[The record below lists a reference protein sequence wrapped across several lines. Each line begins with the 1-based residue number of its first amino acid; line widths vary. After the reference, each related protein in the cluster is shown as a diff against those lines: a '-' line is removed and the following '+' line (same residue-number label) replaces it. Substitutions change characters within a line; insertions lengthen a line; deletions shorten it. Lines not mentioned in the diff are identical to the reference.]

1 MTRIRETVLAGAMAL
16 VLAGPALHGLCSALD
31 AQQLA
36 PREGYPLLEDATLP
50 PEYVPEFGTMWTFDA
65 PPLDY
70 WEARYGFRPDQAWLD
85 HLRLSTIRL
94 PGCSSS
100 FVSKDGLVMTN
111 HHCARGCVAQVSPPE
126 TDYLETGFVAAT
138 RDAELTCPNMWV
150 DQLVD
155 IGDVTDRVRSAVTA
169 TEPAEQ
175 VAQRGAA
182 IEAIQESC
190 EAETGHRCQVVS
202 FYNGGMYSLYTYRRY
217 DELRLVF
224 APELATAHFG
234 GDPDNFTY
242 PRYSLDVAF
251 LRAYQ
256 DGEPVRPETWLEW
269 SEAGPEY
276 GDVVFVV
283 GNPGSTGRLLT
294 QAQME
299 YLRDVVYPTRI
310 EGLETRLELL
320 RSLAAE
326 SPEAARRYETS
337 ILGAENGY
345 KAFRGYLTGLLDETI
360 MARKRAFEEDFRSR
374 IEADPE
380 LDERF
385 GGAWDAIAD
394 AQLELATFATPAR
407 YYDLDGATVLDY
419 GSTIVRLAH
428 QQELPADRRLPGYE
442 EERLPRIRQFLL
454 QDRDLD
460 AVLDRAQLAAWL
472 EAAARD
478 LGDDDAL
485 VRTLLQGRS
494 PEAAAAELMDG
505 TRLASVQVRRALVE
519 GGLEAVRA
527 SGDPLVRAALVLEP
541 TAASYARRA
550 AELNAVISANSELL
564 GRAIY
569 EAYGRA
575 LPPDATFTLRISDGV
590 VAGFPMNGTIAP
602 YKTVMYGLFGRA
614 EAFDHHVPFELP
626 ESWWRA
632 ESRLDLSTP
641 MNFVATADII
651 GGNSGSPVVNRHGEV
666 VGLVFDGNIQMLPNR
681 FIFTDEISRSVSVH
695 SEAIIE
701 AIRKVYPA
709 GHIADEIE
717 K

>member
-1 MTRIRETVLAGAMAL
+1 MTRIREPALAGVLTL
-16 VLAGPALHGLCSALD
+16 VLVGPGLPGLSPALD

-36 PREGYPLLEDATLP
+36 PREGYPLLEEAALP

-70 WEARYGFRPDQAWLD
+70 WETRYGFRPDQAWLD

-100 FVSKDGLVMTN
+100 FVSEDGLVMTN
-111 HHCARGCVAQVSPPE
+111 HHCARGCVDAVSPPE
-126 TDYLETGFVAAT
+126 TNYLETGFVAAT
-138 RDAELTCPNMWV
+138 RDAELVCPNTWV

-155 IGDVTDRVRSAVTA
+155 IEDVTDRIRSAVTA
-169 TEPAEQ
+169 TDAAEQ

-182 IEAIQESC
+182 IEAVQDAC

-202 FYNGGMYSLYTYRRY
+202 FYNGGMYSLYTYKRY
-217 DELRLVF
+217 DDLRLVF
-224 APELATAHFG
+224 APELAAAHFG

-251 LRAYQ
+251 LRAYE
-256 DGEPVRPETWLEW
+256 DGEPVRPEHWLEW

-294 QAQME
+294 QTQME

-326 SPEAARRYETS
+326 SPEAARRYETT
-337 ILGAENGY
+337 ILGAENAF
-345 KAFRGYLTGLLDETI
+345 KAYTGYLTGLLDETI
-360 MARKRAFEEDFRSR
+360 MSRKRAFEEDFRSR
-374 IEADPE
+374 IKADPE

-407 YYDLDGATVLDY
+407 YYDLDGSTLLDY
-419 GSTIVRLAH
+419 ASTLVRLVR
-428 QQELPADRRLPGYE
+428 QQELPEAERLPGYGDD
-442 EERLPRIRQFLL
+442 RLPRVRRFLL
-454 QDRDLD
+454 RDRDLD
-460 AVLDRAQLAAWL
+460 PVLERAQLAAWL

-478 LGDDDAL
+478 LGEDDAL
-485 VRTLLQGRS
+485 VRTLLDGRD
-494 PEAAAAELMDG
+494 PRAAAAALVGDS
-505 TRLASVQVRRALVE
+505 RLASVEVRQSLLE
-519 GGLEAVRA
+519 GGMEALEQSR
-527 SGDPLVRAALVLEP
+527 DPLVQAALQLEP
-541 TAASYARRA
+541 TGTSYARRA
-550 AELNAVISANSELL
+550 AELNAVISSNSELL

-569 EAYGRA
+569 EAYGQA

-614 EAFDHHVPFELP
+614 EAFDHRVPFEIP

-651 GGNSGSPVVNRHGEV
+651 GGNSGSPVVNRSGEV

-701 AIRKVYPA
+701 ALRKVYPA
-709 GHIADEIE
+709 GHVADEIE
-717 K
+717 N